1 MRQISRAWLCSRIWH
16 ATCDVTALVADG
28 RQATL
33 RSARRLFD
41 MAFGE
46 ELNERTL
53 TTTQRALRVVARTVL
68 RELKRSGYS
77 RAEMVTFA
85 TELLD
90 LVTTE
95 IRSDDGE
102 TS

>member
-1 MRQISRAWLCSRIWH
+1 
-16 ATCDVTALVADG
+16 
-28 RQATL
+28 
-33 RSARRLFD
+33 

-46 ELNERTL
+46 ELNERSL
-53 TTTQRALRVVARTVL
+53 TATQRALRVVARSVL
-68 RELKRSGYS
+68 KELKRSGYS

>member
-1 MRQISRAWLCSRIWH
+1 
-16 ATCDVTALVADG
+16 
-28 RQATL
+28 
-33 RSARRLFD
+33 

-46 ELNERTL
+46 ELNERSL

>member
-1 MRQISRAWLCSRIWH
+1 
-16 ATCDVTALVADG
+16 
-28 RQATL
+28 
-33 RSARRLFD
+33 

-77 RAEMVTFA
+77 RSEMVTFA

>member
-1 MRQISRAWLCSRIWH
+1 M
-16 ATCDVTALVADG
+16 
-28 RQATL
+28 
-33 RSARRLFD
+33 FD

-77 RAEMVTFA
+77 RSEMVTFA